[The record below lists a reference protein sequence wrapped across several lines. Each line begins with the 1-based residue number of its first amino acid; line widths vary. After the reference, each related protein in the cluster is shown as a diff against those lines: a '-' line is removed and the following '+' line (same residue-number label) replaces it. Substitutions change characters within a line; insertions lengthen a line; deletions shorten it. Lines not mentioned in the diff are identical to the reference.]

1 MKRFCFIVLGLLFT
15 LPALAGRVLP
25 QNMDMAVLKSAQY
38 PQVELTEDGFSW
50 LKLLTIGWLDGAKQF
65 QMTPTVR
72 IRSQQNLFVTYN
84 NLPKFAGKAV
94 AVRRNNKNQ
103 IEEIWILTEAERE
116 VYRQRAEAKRK

>member
-1 MKRFCFIVLGLLFT
+1 MKRFWFVILGLMFV

-50 LKLLTIGWLDGAKQF
+50 LKFLTVGWLDGAKKF
-65 QMTPTVR
+65 TLTPAVR
-72 IRSQQNLFVTYN
+72 VRTEKNLFVTHN

-94 AVRRNNKNQ
+94 AVRRNQQNQ
-103 IEEIWILTEAERE
+103 IEEIWVLTEAERE
-116 VYRQRAEAKRK
+116 IYRQRAEAKRK